1 MYKIGFV
8 TILVFAS
15 CNVAYG
21 QRTLGGLGAGG
32 LDGSGFGDPIANDYA
47 GIDWGY
53 DFQTGMIINGYNPN
67 AARAFANRSSG
78 NIYGGNMYGGTPSVG
93 SSGYWQSREPEMD
106 AYFRMR
112 MKNRMYRDQEYRY
125 NKYRHSAAG
134 RYEMF
139 GR

>member
-1 MYKIGFV
+1 MLKTMM
-8 TILVFAS
+8 TILVMVCATEVYS
-15 CNVAYG
+15 
-21 QRTLGGLGAGG
+21 QQTLGGFGAGG
-32 LDGSGFGDPIANDYA
+32 LDGSGFGDPVANDYA

-53 DFQTGMIINGYNPN
+53 NFQTGMIINGYDPN
-67 AARAFANRSSG
+67 QARAYANQSG
-78 NIYGGNMYGGTPSVG
+78 GSMYGGMPSVG
-93 SSGYWQSREPEMD
+93 SPGYWQSREPEMD